1 MGLKR
6 TTILAIAMLAVGAS
20 AVQAQ
25 IRITEVA
32 PWSSGNSPLGVDW
45 FELTNVG
52 GAAVDVTG
60 WRVDDGSA
68 AFGSSLALN
77 GITSIAAGESVIFLE
92 SASSLASEFKTLW
105 FGGLAPTGLQIGNYT
120 GSGIGLSTGGD
131 AVNIYTGGGALQANV
146 SFGVTGAGPSFPTL
160 DNTVGATGSI
170 STFSAV
176 GVNGAFAA
184 FSDSLEIGS
193 PGLAVPEPTTALLV
207 LGAVGC
213 AGLARY
219 RRD

>member
-6 TTILAIAMLAVGAS
+6 TAILAIAVLAIGAS

-32 PWSSGNSPLGVDW
+32 PWSSGNSPLSADW

-52 GAAVDVTG
+52 GAAVDITG

-77 GITSIAAGESVIFLE
+77 GITSIGAGESVIFLE
-92 SASSLASEFKTLW
+92 SASSLATQFKSLW
-105 FGGLAPTGLQIGNYT
+105 FGASAPAGLQIGNYT

-131 AVNIYTGGGALQANV
+131 GLNIYTGGGALQASV
-146 SFGVTGAGPSFPTL
+146 TFGVTGAGPTYPTL
-160 DNTVGATGSI
+160 DNTAGLTGLI
-170 STFSAV
+170 STNSVV

-184 FSDSLEIGS
+184 FGDSLEIGS
-193 PGLAVPEPTTALLV
+193 PGIAVPEPATAIMLV
-207 LGAVGC
+207 LSAAGC
-213 AGLARY
+213 IGLV
-219 RRD
+219 RRSR

>member
-6 TTILAIAMLAVGAS
+6 MTLFAIAVLAFGAS

-32 PWSSGNSPLGVDW
+32 PWSSGNSPLGADW
-45 FELTNVG
+45 FELTNFG

-60 WRVDDGSA
+60 WRVDDSSA

-77 GITSIAAGESVIFLE
+77 GITSIAAGESVIYLE
-92 SASSLASEFKTLW
+92 NASSLASEFKTLW
-105 FGGLAPTGLQIGNYT
+105 FGASAPAGLQVGYYS

-131 AVNIYTGGGALQANV
+131 GLNIYTGGGALQASV
-146 SFGVTGAGPSFPTL
+146 SFGVTGAGPTYPTL
-160 DNTVGATGSI
+160 DNTAGLTGSI

-176 GVNGAFAA
+176 GVNGAFTA
-184 FSDSLEIGS
+184 FGNSLEIGS
-193 PGLAVPEPTTALLV
+193 PGVAVPEPATALLV

-213 AGLARY
+213 AGLAR
-219 RRD
+219 RRR